1 MSLMVVVSPVPI
13 YSSLNGNTFVDCV
26 TWDDTLVVNKLD
38 ATVLI
43 VFLDCR
49 GNKPWQWLVYSKVLK

>member
-1 MSLMVVVSPVPI
+1 MDFGIRNPE
-13 YSSLNGNTFVDCV
+13 GNTFVDCV

-38 ATVLI
+38 ATVLV

-49 GNKPWQWLVYSKVLK
+49 GNKPWEWLVYSKVLK